1 MYFQILE
8 GGARE
13 ALQDIISK
21 VLLKT
26 ANQPEGKEEQIDD
39 SEDVEDPD
47 DGMEFL
53 AALEK
58 HWRSLRSVREAVA
71 ISRAMEEAN
80 QEEDKE

>member
-1 MYFQILE
+1 MFTGKYLVSIRIKTMNIKKGMGWMQIKTYLIFLYFQILE

-39 SEDVEDPD
+39 TLLV
-47 DGMEFL
+47 
-53 AALEK
+53 
-58 HWRSLRSVREAVA
+58 
-71 ISRAMEEAN
+71 
-80 QEEDKE
+80 

>member
-1 MYFQILE
+1 MGWMKIKTYLTILYFQILE

-39 SEDVEDPD
+39 TLLV
-47 DGMEFL
+47 
-53 AALEK
+53 
-58 HWRSLRSVREAVA
+58 
-71 ISRAMEEAN
+71 
-80 QEEDKE
+80 

>member
-1 MYFQILE
+1 MLE

-39 SEDVEDPD
+39 TLLV
-47 DGMEFL
+47 
-53 AALEK
+53 
-58 HWRSLRSVREAVA
+58 
-71 ISRAMEEAN
+71 
-80 QEEDKE
+80 